1 MLPLSSCLA
10 NAKYVWLHVL
20 LLSLSPCKEPSG
32 LTPLPCHVLLC
43 SWDQGSSRRSYY
55 PAGLPEP
62 ILTRRLTWKVAINL
76 FIRFGIQLALSFEV
90 SASLITEFCLFMFFL
105 WLEKFLAGFSQALGE
120 IFQKLLV
127 RYTYVWLNLLFGA
140 FFQEELISIFAFG
153 KTLCGLRVWGFPIN
167 FFSPQNIFFFISNL
181 LLTVLGLLLF
191 APICAWPEV
200 HSWTSWFSPAKPTRT
215 LSGSFSMG
223 SSCTDKAMSEIM
235 NLFTRETQ
243 GLPKD

>member
-90 SASLITEFCLFMFFL
+90 SASLKTEFCLFMFFL

-120 IFQKLLV
+120 IFSEASSQIYIHMTK
-127 RYTYVWLNLLFGA
+127 
-140 FFQEELISIFAFG
+140 FA
-153 KTLCGLRVWGFPIN
+153 VWGF
-167 FFSPQNIFFFISNL
+167 FFRRNWYWFLHSARHCVGWGCGAFPSTFFPTKYIFL
-181 LLTVLGLLLF
+181 HL
-191 APICAWPEV
+191 
-200 HSWTSWFSPAKPTRT
+200 
-215 LSGSFSMG
+215 
-223 SSCTDKAMSEIM
+223 
-235 NLFTRETQ
+235 
-243 GLPKD
+243 

>member
-32 LTPLPCHVLLC
+32 LMPLPCHVLLC

-62 ILTRRLTWKVAINL
+62 ILTGRLTWKVAINL

-90 SASLITEFCLFMFFL
+90 SASLKTEFCLFMFFL

-127 RYTYVWLNLLFGA
+127 RYTYKWLNLLFGA
-140 FFQEELISIFAFG
+140 FFSGGTDIDFCIRQDTVWVEG
-153 KTLCGLRVWGFPIN
+153 VGL
-167 FFSPQNIFFFISNL
+167 SHQFFF
-181 LLTVLGLLLF
+181 
-191 APICAWPEV
+191 
-200 HSWTSWFSPAKPTRT
+200 PTKYIF
-215 LSGSFSMG
+215 LH
-223 SSCTDKAMSEIM
+223 
-235 NLFTRETQ
+235 L
-243 GLPKD
+243 